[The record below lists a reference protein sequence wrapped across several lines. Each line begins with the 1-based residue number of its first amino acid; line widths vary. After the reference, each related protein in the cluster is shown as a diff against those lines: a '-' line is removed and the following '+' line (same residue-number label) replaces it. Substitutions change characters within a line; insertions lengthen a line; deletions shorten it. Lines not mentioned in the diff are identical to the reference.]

1 MIVEFSPKG
10 MIAEKGF
17 DEKSVVACVGQPR
30 VLQKTNVNES
40 VTDIYGFYLAFLKR
54 KAKEDQL

>member
-1 MIVEFSPKG
+1 MVGFSPEG

-30 VLQKTNVNES
+30 VLQKINVSES
-40 VTDIYGFYLAFLKR
+40 VTDL
-54 KAKEDQL
+54 